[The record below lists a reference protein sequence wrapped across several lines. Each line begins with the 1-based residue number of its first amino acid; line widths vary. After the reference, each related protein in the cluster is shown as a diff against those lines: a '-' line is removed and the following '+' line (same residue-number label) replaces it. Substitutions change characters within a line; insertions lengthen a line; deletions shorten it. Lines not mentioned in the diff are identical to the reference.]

1 MNRQVHHRT
10 SHPRYAGAALS
21 GAIFVLLLNLSASAS
36 CAQAQWTVAQA
47 ASAQAVTGLDSPR
60 TGLANTSS
68 TPSSKS
74 ATTAKSAW
82 KDLTPAQ
89 QQALQPLAER
99 WGSLGVENK
108 RKWLALSRNYP
119 SLPPA
124 EQAKLHSRMSEWVS
138 LSQQQRTQA
147 RLNFAETKKLTPEQ
161 KAEQWQ
167 AYQALS
173 PEEKKKLAAKAPS
186 KPAGVAIAKPASPQK
201 LADVPVTRHAPIKGA
216 RLAAAKYPVQ
226 QNTLLPQPPTPQ
238 AETEPSPAQ
247 PSHSE

>member
-1 MNRQVHHRT
+1 MNKRVHDQK
-10 SHPRYAGAALS
+10 PPPPYAGVALS
-21 GAIFVLLLNLSASAS
+21 GAIFVLLIALSGSAS
-36 CAQAQWTVAQA
+36 CALAQGTAAQTASTQA
-47 ASAQAVTGLDSPR
+47 ASSLDAHRAGSVKTIP
-60 TGLANTSS
+60 APKPATS
-68 TPSSKS
+68 
-74 ATTAKSAW
+74 AKSAW

-99 WGSLGVENK
+99 WNTLAAERK
-108 RKWLALSRNYP
+108 RKWLALSRNYL

-138 LSQQQRTQA
+138 LSEQQRTQA
-147 RLNFAETKKLTPEQ
+147 RLNFAETKKLSPEQ

-186 KPAGVAIAKPASPQK
+186 KPAGVAVVKPASRQK
-201 LADVPVTRHAPIKGA
+201 LVDVPVKRHAPIKGA

-226 QNTLLPQPPTPQ
+226 QNTLLPQPPTPPS
-238 AETEPSPAQ
+238 EPSSTQ
-247 PSHSE
+247 KQ

>member
-1 MNRQVHHRT
+1 MDKQALHRT
-10 SHPRYAGAALS
+10 LHPQYAGVALS
-21 GAIFVLLLNLSASAS
+21 GALFLLLFTLSGSAT
-36 CAQAQWTVAQA
+36 CAQAQWTAAQT
-47 ASAQAVTGLDSPR
+47 ASAQAVTGLDIPR
-60 TGLANTSS
+60 TGSARTSLAPKPTTS
-68 TPSSKS
+68 
-74 ATTAKSAW
+74 AKSAW

-89 QQALQPLAER
+89 QQALKPLAER
-99 WGSLGVENK
+99 WDSLSAERK
-108 RKWLALSRNYP
+108 RKWLVMSKNYP

-173 PEEKKKLAAKAPS
+173 PEEKKKLAAKAPT
-186 KPAGVAIAKPASPQK
+186 KPAGVAVAKPASRQK

-226 QNTLLPQPPTPQ
+226 EHTLLPQPPSP
-238 AETEPSPAQ
+238 TEPSPAQ
-247 PSHSE
+247 PSSSE

>member
-1 MNRQVHHRT
+1 MDKQFHDRKP
-10 SHPRYAGAALS
+10 HPQQAGAALS
-21 GAIFVLLLNLSASAS
+21 GAVFVLLVALSSSAS
-36 CAQAQWTVAQA
+36 CALAQWTVAQT
-47 ASAQAVTGLDSPR
+47 ASAQAVTNLDAPR
-60 TGLANTSS
+60 TGSTKTSS
-68 TPSSKS
+68 ASKP
-74 ATTAKSAW
+74 AATAKSAW

-89 QQALQPLAER
+89 QQALKPLAER

-108 RKWLALSRNYP
+108 RKWLALSKNYP

-186 KPAGVAIAKPASPQK
+186 KPAGVAVVKPTSPKK

-226 QNTLLPQPPTPQ
+226 QNTLLPQQDTPQ
-238 AETEPSPAQ
+238 SEPSSPQ
-247 PSHSE
+247 KQ

>member
-1 MNRQVHHRT
+1 MNKQVHERNP
-10 SHPRYAGAALS
+10 HPKCKGARLS
-21 GAIFVLLLNLSASAS
+21 GAIFVLLIALSSSAS

-47 ASAQAVTGLDSPR
+47 ASTQAVTGLDAPR
-60 TGLANTSS
+60 AGSTTTSS
-68 TPSSKS
+68 APKPV
-74 ATTAKSAW
+74 ATAKSAW

-89 QQALQPLAER
+89 QQALKPLAER
-99 WGSLGVENK
+99 WSSLGVENK
-108 RKWLALSRNYP
+108 RKWLAISRNYP

-186 KPAGVAIAKPASPQK
+186 KPAGVAVAKPASRQK

-226 QNTLLPQPPTPQ
+226 ENTLLPQPHAPQ
-238 AETEPSPAQ
+238 SEPIPVEPRS
-247 PSHSE
+247 SE